1 MCTHTPCCWQTPTEM
16 LSISLFVSG
25 MGCSGSI
32 QNTLRQAGQ
41 EQKGIIENGG
51 LPFFSTKLLEAGQT
65 KLLKTVI
72 LEYE

>member
-1 MCTHTPCCWQTPTEM
+1 
-16 LSISLFVSG
+16 

-51 LPFFSTKLLEAGQT
+51 LPFSTKLLEAGQT

>member
-1 MCTHTPCCWQTPTEM
+1 
-16 LSISLFVSG
+16 

>member
-1 MCTHTPCCWQTPTEM
+1 
-16 LSISLFVSG
+16 

-32 QNTLRQAGQ
+32 QNTLRQARQ